1 MPTQYDITDMV
12 KDAVKS
18 VLAAGQNYVPT
29 AAIRTNRSDIA
40 AVAPRIDVTVT
51 GVSRASEQ
59 MASANGAFFFN
70 HFEVGVDIAIVS
82 DRAGD
87 GAAQHDLILQRV
99 RYLMSREA
107 QSFVSPVVTLF
118 EPLDI
123 VESGESHEVTEDT
136 REDTSTVSYRLPI
149 GLLGSSY
156 TVPTSGTLV

>member
-12 KDAVKS
+12 KDAVKT

-59 MASANGAFFFN
+59 MASASGAFFFN

-107 QSFVSPVVTLF
+107 QSFTSSLF
-118 EPLDI
+118 EVLDI
-123 VESGESHEVTEDT
+123 VETGESHDVTEET
-136 REDTSTVSYRLPI
+136 REDTSTMSYRFPI
-149 GLLGSSY
+149 GLLGSGY
-156 TVPTSGTLV
+156 TVPPAGALV

>member
-107 QSFVSPVVTLF
+107 QSFTSSLF
-118 EPLDI
+118 EVLDI
-123 VESGESHEVTEDT
+123 VETGESHDVTEET
-136 REDTSTVSYRLPI
+136 REDTSTMSYRFPI
-149 GLLGSSY
+149 GLLGSGY
-156 TVPTSGTLV
+156 TVPPAGALV

>member
-1 MPTQYDITDMV
+1 MC
-12 KDAVKS
+12 
-18 VLAAGQNYVPT
+18 
-29 AAIRTNRSDIA
+29 IRDS
-40 AVAPRIDVTVT
+40 
-51 GVSRASEQ
+51 
-59 MASANGAFFFN
+59 
-70 HFEVGVDIAIVS
+70 
-82 DRAGD
+82 D

-123 VESGESHEVTEDT
+123 VESGESHEVTEET

>member
-18 VLAAGQNYVPT
+18 VIASGQNYVPT

-51 GVSRASEQ
+51 NVSRASEQ
-59 MASANGAFFFN
+59 MASVNGSFFFN
-70 HFEVGVDIAIVS
+70 HFEVAVDVAIIS
-82 DRAGD
+82 DRAGN

-123 VESGESHEVTEDT
+123 MESGESHEVKEET
-136 REDTSTVSYRLPI
+136 REDISTVSYRLPI
-149 GLLGSSY
+149 GLLRSGY
-156 TVPTSGTLV
+156 TVPTSGVLV

>member
-12 KDAVKS
+12 KDAVKT

-107 QSFVSPVVTLF
+107 QSFTSSLF
-118 EPLDI
+118 EVLDI
-123 VESGESHEVTEDT
+123 VETGESHDVTEET
-136 REDTSTVSYRLPI
+136 REDTSTMSYRFPI
-149 GLLGSSY
+149 GLLGSGY
-156 TVPTSGTLV
+156 TVPPAGALV